1 MNLELLQFSRRQG
14 LELPLANAFY
24 KRVDKRLKARADE
37 VVWTARWQGGTL
49 AALRL
54 RPLLPNYHLVTGVLV
69 DPDFR
74 CRGIAR
80 RLLQVAS
87 VDFHRQETYLFCAP
101 QLGPLYAEV
110 GFRQTEKV
118 LMPDVL
124 VGRWQA
130 YQRKTPELIAMCFN

>member
-1 MNLELLQFSRRQG
+1 MNLEDLQFDRRQG
-14 LELPLANAFY
+14 LNLPLANAFY

-37 VVWTARWQGGTL
+37 VVWTASWQGSTL

-54 RPLLPNYHLVTGVLV
+54 RPLPSGEHLVTGVLV
-69 DPDFR
+69 DPQYR

-80 RLLQVAS
+80 QLLQVAS
-87 VDFHRQETYLFCAP
+87 VDFSRRFTYLFCEP
-101 QLGPLYAEV
+101 QLAPLYLQV
-110 GFRQTEKV
+110 GFQQVEKDA
-118 LMPDVL
+118 MPDPL